1 MEEMEIR
8 KYARLMDEL
17 NLTGLEITSD
27 NDRVRLERSAGS
39 GVVQNVVSVPVT
51 EPQSAP
57 AEPAGVFTVSS
68 PMVGIFYAAPDEGG
82 KPYVQVGDAVKQG
95 DVLCIIEAMKLLNEI
110 TAEQDGGVTE
120 ICVKNAETVDYGM
133 PLFKMRRP

>member
-95 DVLCIIEAMKLLNEI
+95 DVQGSSGARKGRKENHPEKDAVGPE
-110 TAEQDGGVTE
+110 
-120 ICVKNAETVDYGM
+120 
-133 PLFKMRRP
+133 

>member
-68 PMVGIFYAAPDEGG
+68 PMVGIFTPPRTRGKALRPGGRRRQAGGRPLHHRGHEAA
-82 KPYVQVGDAVKQG
+82 Q
-95 DVLCIIEAMKLLNEI
+95 
-110 TAEQDGGVTE
+110 
-120 ICVKNAETVDYGM
+120 
-133 PLFKMRRP
+133 

>member
-39 GVVQNVVSVPVT
+39 RRG
-51 EPQSAP
+51 
-57 AEPAGVFTVSS
+57 AER
-68 PMVGIFYAAPDEGG
+68 GIRARHRAAVCPG
-82 KPYVQVGDAVKQG
+82 
-95 DVLCIIEAMKLLNEI
+95 
-110 TAEQDGGVTE
+110 
-120 ICVKNAETVDYGM
+120 
-133 PLFKMRRP
+133 